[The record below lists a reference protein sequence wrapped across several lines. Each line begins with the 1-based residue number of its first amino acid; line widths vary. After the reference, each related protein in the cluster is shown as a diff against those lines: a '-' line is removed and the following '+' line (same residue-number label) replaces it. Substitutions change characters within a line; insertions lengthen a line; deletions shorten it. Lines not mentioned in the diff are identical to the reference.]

1 MTAFQTPIGL
11 VRQCTIPMGA
21 TNLVA
26 TFLRTVMKILE
37 KHFSDALAFVDDI
50 AVAGPESDY

>member
-1 MTAFQTPIGL
+1 
-11 VRQCTIPMGA
+11 MGA

-37 KHFSDALAFVDDI
+37 KHFSEALAFVDDI